1 MTDIT
6 ILLQDWADLNA
17 AEREIKIEKHA
28 VEQRIRD
35 AMAENNAEYAEGAGL
50 EVTYKE
56 TVEYDKALDGPL
68 AVIAEQLS
76 PEQLDAALTAQKPA
90 PARSF
95 NITKVKALAK
105 QGGIFRD
112 ALEKATREQPARLR
126 VRSVE

>member
-76 PEQLDAALTAQKPA
+76 PEELDAVLTDQKPA
-90 PARSF
+90 PPRTFHVSR
-95 NITKVKALAK
+95 VKALVKRGDPFKSAV
-105 QGGIFRD
+105 
-112 ALEKATREQPARLR
+112 EKATLRGPAQVKIR
-126 VRSVE
+126 VVG